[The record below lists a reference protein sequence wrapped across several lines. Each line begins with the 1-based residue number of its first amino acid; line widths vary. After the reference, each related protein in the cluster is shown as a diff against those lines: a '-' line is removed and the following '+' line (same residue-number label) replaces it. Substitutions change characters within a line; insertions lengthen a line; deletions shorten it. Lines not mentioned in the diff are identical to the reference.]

1 MSGQLHNNN
10 SRIVNQNRI
19 VGYLDTLL
27 VDHSLWD
34 EKLSLAM
41 NPPVRP
47 LDTIAKGKYL
57 LTTECFGSGT
67 RKQKYIHLLNALS
80 LVRQLPVSRLK
91 NSILH
96 RCLPLAAEA
105 MPCD

>member
-1 MSGQLHNNN
+1 MSGLSHNNK
-10 SRIVNQNRI
+10 SGIENQNRI

-34 EKLSLAM
+34 AKLSLAM

-47 LDTIAKGKYL
+47 LDTIAEGKCL
-57 LTTECFGSGT
+57 LATESFGCGT
-67 RKQKYIHLLNALS
+67 RKQKYIHLLNGLS

-91 NSILH
+91 NTIFQ

-105 MPCD
+105 MLFD